1 MSHKVRL
8 ARWDNNNFTS
18 AGRWLV
24 RAVPGLLVFN
34 SGLPGRPWRLHA
46 LKNHELDTLD
56 GVRRST
62 EKVWPN
68 SNPDIDFPEARLFL
82 EQNPK
87 LWQEGFA
94 SLGEARIA
102 LGEALYAKDKP
113 ESQLGSLLGQG

>member
-8 ARWDNNNFTS
+8 ARWDNNSFTS

-46 LKNHELDTLD
+46 LKPHELDALE

-62 EKVWPN
+62 EKVWPGAQA
-68 SNPDIDFPEARLFL
+68 DFTQARTFL
-82 EQNPK
+82 EENPR
-87 LWQEGFA
+87 LWHQGFR

-102 LGEALYAKDKP
+102 LGEALYTQDA
-113 ESQLGSLLGQG
+113 EVSNLGQLLE